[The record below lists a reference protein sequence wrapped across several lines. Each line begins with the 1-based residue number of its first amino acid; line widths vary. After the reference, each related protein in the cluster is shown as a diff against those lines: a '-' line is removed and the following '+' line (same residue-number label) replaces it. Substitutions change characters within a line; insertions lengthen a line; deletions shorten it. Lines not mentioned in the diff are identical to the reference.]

1 MTAPLH
7 MIDTLIAE
15 RAPRL
20 FGPTLGG
27 RLARRLLYPFL
38 GYRQAVALADAMQGR
53 SGFEALEVVS
63 ETLHLALEV
72 TGAEYLPR
80 TGPALLVAN
89 HPTGIA
95 DGIAVFDLLKAV
107 RPDFMI
113 FANRDAVRIAPALE
127 DVIIPVEWRASERS
141 RARMRETLSGTRRA
155 FAEGRL
161 VVVFPSGRLAY
172 RDRGQLRERP
182 WQSTA
187 LSLAR
192 RHQVPIIPMHLGA
205 QNSPVF
211 YGTARLS
218 DQLRDITLFY
228 EVMNKK
234 GAAYRMTLA
243 PPLAP
248 EPWLAESADL
258 GAATEALAAY
268 VGSAFRAP
276 RPGLLP
282 GPEHDQPRRNDESG
296 AGDHGAVGHL
306 AEK

>member
-20 FGPTLGG
+20 FGPTLGPPG
-27 RLARRLLYPFL
+27 RRLLYPFL

-211 YGTARLS
+211 YGAARLS

-234 GAAYRMTLA
+234 GAAYCMTLA

-268 VGSAFRAP
+268 VGSAFERRAGP
-276 RPGLLP
+276 TP
-282 GPEHDQPRRNDESG
+282 GPG
-296 AGDHGAVGHL
+296 ARSAPPQ
-306 AEK
+306 

>member
-1 MTAPLH
+1 M
-7 MIDTLIAE
+7 
-15 RAPRL
+15 
-20 FGPTLGG
+20 GG

-161 VVVFPSGRLAY
+161 LVVFPSGRLAY

-211 YGTARLS
+211 YGAARLS

>member
-7 MIDTLIAE
+7 IIDTLIAE

-211 YGTARLS
+211 YGAARLS

-282 GPEHDQPRRNDESG
+282 GPEHDEPRCNDEPG
-296 AGDHGAVGHL
+296 ARDHGAVGHL
-306 AEK
+306 SEK

>member
-1 MTAPLH
+1 M
-7 MIDTLIAE
+7 
-15 RAPRL
+15 
-20 FGPTLGG
+20 
-27 RLARRLLYPFL
+27 
-38 GYRQAVALADAMQGR
+38 
-53 SGFEALEVVS
+53 
-63 ETLHLALEV
+63 ALEV

-211 YGTARLS
+211 YGAARLS

-234 GAAYRMTLA
+234 GGLPYDPRAAA
-243 PPLAP
+243 GA
-248 EPWLAESADL
+248 EPWLADSADL

-276 RPGLLP
+276 RPGYSRARSTISP
-282 GPEHDQPRRNDESG
+282 ATMMSPAPAIMGPLGTSPKNSAPKRLAQSTAAYSMGATVAAWARR
-296 AGDHGAVGHL
+296 
-306 AEK
+306 

>member
-1 MTAPLH
+1 MTAPVH

-20 FGPTLGG
+20 FGPSLGG
-27 RLARRLLYPFL
+27 RIARRLLYPFL

-53 SGFEALEVVS
+53 SGFEALGVVS
-63 ETLHLALEV
+63 ETLRLSLEV
-72 TGAEYLPR
+72 TGAEHIPR

-95 DGIAVFDLLKAV
+95 DGIAVFDLLKAR

-127 DVIIPVEWRASERS
+127 DVIIPVEWRVAERS
-141 RARMRETLSGTRRA
+141 RARMRETLRGTQRA
-155 FAEGRL
+155 FSEGRL

-192 RHQVPIIPMHLGA
+192 RHQVPIIPMHIGA

-211 YGTARLS
+211 YGAARLS

-234 GAAYRMTLA
+234 GRSYRMTLA

-248 EPWLAESADL
+248 APWLAESAEL
-258 GAATEALAAY
+258 APATEALAAY

-276 RPGLLP
+276 RPGLFP
-282 GPEHDQPRRNDESG
+282 GPQHDQPRCNDEPG
-296 AGDHGAVGHL
+296 PRDHGAVGHL

>member
-15 RAPRL
+15 RAPRI

-95 DGIAVFDLLKAV
+95 DGVAVFDLLKAV

-211 YGTARLS
+211 YGAARLS

>member
-1 MTAPLH
+1 
-7 MIDTLIAE
+7 
-15 RAPRL
+15 
-20 FGPTLGG
+20 
-27 RLARRLLYPFL
+27 
-38 GYRQAVALADAMQGR
+38 MQGR

-211 YGTARLS
+211 YGAARLS

>member
-80 TGPALLVAN
+80 AGPALLVAN

-268 VGSAFRAP
+268 VASAFRAP